1 MATSRDDLGN
11 YRVEEP
17 IAGRG
22 DKGLKQDALS
32 FFDVLIFGV
41 AAVAPV
47 YSIAAVIGL
56 ITVAVGVQA
65 RAVLLASFVPMFL
78 VAAGFYYMNRADPD

>member
-1 MATSRDDLGN
+1 MGALRYDLDN
-11 YRVEEP
+11 NRAEEP
-17 IAGRG
+17 VAGTG

-41 AAVAPV
+41 AGVAPV

-56 ITVAVGVQA
+56 IIVAVDVQ
-65 RAVLLASFVPMFL
+65 
-78 VAAGFYYMNRADPD
+78 